1 MKTINVILALSAAA
15 LFSASPSR
23 AQAPRAV
30 ASIDTTKLADTTKIA
45 VTTDSTRP
53 AAKPDAPAPA
63 PMLSPDAHAQYL
75 RPQDQRG
82 INMFEST
89 KDPGAP
95 YRGFQISFG
104 AAFTQQFQGLA
115 HSNTAAPNVVAGVNT
130 NQLMAF
136 GNGFNNADANLYLS
150 AQLAPGIRVQM
161 TSYLSSRHHNE
172 TWVKDGYIQIDESP
186 FDSDLLKRLMKVMT
200 VKIGHMEVNYGDAH
214 FRRTDNGNALVNPF
228 IGNLIMDA
236 FTTEIGVEVYYKA
249 HDIIAMAAATGGE
262 VRGTV
267 LKANDRDVAYMG
279 KLGFDHTFNPDFRV
293 RLTGSMFTQSSAM
306 SNTLYGGDRAGSRYY
321 YVMENTVAT
330 DAAQA
335 WSGNINPGFTD
346 NLTAIMFN
354 PFVKLGRLELF
365 GVIEQALGK
374 SSTEIYDRFINQ
386 YALDAIYRFSGDKL
400 FVGGRYNTV
409 NGALK
414 GIAPNIGADRYQIGA
429 GWFVTPTM
437 VLKGE
442 WVNQTYN
449 GFPTTDIRN
458 GGQFKGFM
466 IEAGVAF

>member
-1 MKTINVILALSAAA
+1 MKNINVILALSAAA
-15 LFSASPSR
+15 LLSASPSR

-45 VTTDSTRP
+45 VTIDSTRP
-53 AAKPDAPAPA
+53 AAKPEAPTPA
-63 PMLSPDAHAQYL
+63 PMLSPGLHAQYL

-82 INMFEST
+82 INVFETT
-89 KDPGAP
+89 KDPGTP
-95 YRGFQISFG
+95 YGGFQISFG
-104 AAFTQQFQGLA
+104 AAFAQQFQGLA
-115 HSNTAAPNVVAGVNT
+115 HSNTAAPNVVAGVNA
-130 NQLMAF
+130 NQLMQF
-136 GNGFNNADANLYLS
+136 GNGFNNADANLYLN

-161 TSYLSSRHHNE
+161 TSYLSARRHPE
-172 TWVKDGYIQIDESP
+172 TWVKEGYIQIDESP
-186 FDSDLLKRLMKVMT
+186 FDSDLIKSLMKVMT
-200 VKIGHMEVNYGDAH
+200 IKIGHFEVNYGDAH

-228 IGNLIMDA
+228 VGNLIMDA
-236 FTTEIGVEVYYKA
+236 FTTEIGMEIYYKA
-249 HDIIAMAAATGGE
+249 HNIIAMAAATGGE

-267 LKANDRDVAYMG
+267 LKPNDRDVAYMG
-279 KLGFDHTFNPDFRV
+279 KLGFDRTFNPDFRV
-293 RLTGSMFTQSSAM
+293 RLTGSVFTQSSA
-306 SNTLYGGDRAGSRYY
+306 SNNTLYNGDRAGSRYY
-321 YVMENTVAT
+321 YVLENTVST
-330 DAAQA
+330 EAAQA
-335 WSGNINPGFTD
+335 TSGNINPGFTD
-346 NLTAIMFN
+346 NLTAVMFN
-354 PFVKLGRLELF
+354 PFVKVGRLELF

-374 SSTEIYDRFINQ
+374 SSTELYDRFFNQ

-414 GIAPNIGADRYQIGA
+414 GIAPNVGADRYQIGA